1 MMRTGIPK
9 YSKAWS
15 LLAALGFLGF
25 LLQRRFGSA
34 DQQWLGVL
42 GGLCLAAAMTVM
54 VVGMIAERKQA
65 DSKRSPE
72 QPPA

>member
-9 YSKAWS
+9 YSQAWS

-25 LLQRRFGSA
+25 LLQRRLGSA
-34 DQQWLGVL
+34 DHPWLGVL
-42 GGLCLAAAMTVM
+42 GGLFLAAAMTVM

-65 DSKRSPE
+65 KGNRTPE
-72 QPPA
+72 SSR